1 MMNFYQLQLNTKNL
15 NTFFLNKNLIYMVFY
30 NNCFS
35 WILAFA
41 ELQTDMTDLTAD
53 LESSGI
59 PTLDH
64 NEYILKVFFP
74 GVRDHPILNESK
86 VSNYNI

>member
-1 MMNFYQLQLNTKNL
+1 MIIINILSNNL
-15 NTFFLNKNLIYMVFY
+15 LLFLVT
-30 NNCFS
+30 
-35 WILAFA
+35 AFA

-64 NEYILKVFFP
+64 HEYILKVFFP
-74 GVRDHPILNESK
+74 GVRDHPILNEAK
-86 VSNYNI
+86 VNNGYLVEM

>member
-1 MMNFYQLQLNTKNL
+1 MLYIVLQL
-15 NTFFLNKNLIYMVFY
+15 Y
-30 NNCFS
+30 FS
-35 WILAFA
+35 ILAFA

-86 VSNYNI
+86 VRNKNI

>member
-1 MMNFYQLQLNTKNL
+1 MS
-15 NTFFLNKNLIYMVFY
+15 FF
-30 NNCFS
+30 
-35 WILAFA
+35 LAFA
-41 ELQTDMTDLTAD
+41 ELQTDMTDLTSD

-64 NEYILKVFFP
+64 HEYILKVFFP

-86 VSNYNI
+86 VI

>member
-1 MMNFYQLQLNTKNL
+1 
-15 NTFFLNKNLIYMVFY
+15 
-30 NNCFS
+30 
-35 WILAFA
+35 
-41 ELQTDMTDLTAD
+41 MTDLTAD

-64 NEYILKVFFP
+64 HEYILKVFFP

-86 VSNYNI
+86 VKYIAKHISSNANKLYIILYL

>member
-1 MMNFYQLQLNTKNL
+1 MLKIFFPLQLFKVNIL
-15 NTFFLNKNLIYMVFY
+15 S
-30 NNCFS
+30 FS
-35 WILAFA
+35 AFA

-53 LESSGI
+53 LESLGI

-64 NEYILKVFFP
+64 HEYILKVFFP

-86 VSNYNI
+86 VKDTVIYKE

>member
-1 MMNFYQLQLNTKNL
+1 MSVILYKD
-15 NTFFLNKNLIYMVFY
+15 IYCYFV
-30 NNCFS
+30 
-35 WILAFA
+35 LAFA

-59 PTLDH
+59 PMLDH

-74 GVRDHPILNESK
+74 GVRDHPILNNPK
-86 VSNYNI
+86 VSYWCLTKKIVVNIYLHL

>member
-1 MMNFYQLQLNTKNL
+1 MCS
-15 NTFFLNKNLIYMVFY
+15 FFV
-30 NNCFS
+30 
-35 WILAFA
+35 AFA

-64 NEYILKVFFP
+64 NDYILKVFFP
-74 GVRDHPILNESK
+74 GVRDHPILNNPK
-86 VSNYNI
+86 VIIFLDLK

>member
-1 MMNFYQLQLNTKNL
+1 MLVDEFAVIVRFDYVFIN
-15 NTFFLNKNLIYMVFY
+15 NKNIV
-30 NNCFS
+30 S
-35 WILAFA
+35 AFA

-74 GVRDHPILNESK
+74 GVRDHPILSDPK
-86 VSNYNI
+86 VCI